1 MQVSL
6 NLRRCL
12 SQKKIWVPVL
22 ILSLCGSYFVA
33 FETVWYPP
41 FGLYD
46 GCFDCVGVQLTKSW
60 DDVREQRLKKE
71 QESKSRNFGSQPE
84 VEYAD
89 FNTWTILLGIYVL
102 LLIAVGFLFF
112 LVAVGRRG
120 RHRLRQIR

>member
-1 MQVSL
+1 VSL
-6 NLRRCL
+6 NLKRCL

-41 FGLYD
+41 LGLLD
-46 GCFDCVGVQLTKSW
+46 GCFDCVGVELTKLW
-60 DDVREQRLKKE
+60 DDVREKRLEKE
-71 QESKSRNFGSQPE
+71 LEFYRGNRSSQPD

-102 LLIAVGFLFF
+102 LLIAVGFF

-120 RHRLRQIR
+120 RHRLRQIK